1 MKDRLIYVELKSGYS
16 DNGPAWIGIAGAS
29 KTGLTVY
36 SNGKAF
42 RSLKGSG
49 IGANFFDIE
58 TRDEYWISGI
68 KKNNQDRHWAG
79 GGEVAID
86 RLAVNDY
93 LAETGF
99 QALPSNLIPTDLLPA
114 KQQSHHRELEHSRL
128 EDRSELFKGEVPG
141 SRAGVIK
148 RKV

>member
-1 MKDRLIYVELKSGYS
+1 MKDRLIYVELKSGHS

-29 KTGLTVY
+29 KTGATIY

-49 IGANFFDIE
+49 ISANFFDIE
-58 TRDEYWISGI
+58 TGDEYWISGI

-86 RLAVNDY
+86 RLAVDAY

-99 QALPSNLIPTDLLPA
+99 QSLPSNLIPTDLLPA
-114 KQQSHHRELEHSRL
+114 EQQLHHRELEHSLL
-128 EDRSELFKGEVPG
+128 EDRSELFKGGVPYG
-141 SRAGVIK
+141 RAGVIK